1 MQIKR
6 YTAPDMRQA
15 LRLVRDEQGPDA
27 VILSSRK
34 LDGRVEVTIAI
45 DPEEVEAAVAMA
57 EAAPAR
63 GFEALLATQPPAP
76 AAEPAAA
83 VPAAAT
89 PMTAPAPA
97 RNDDALNE
105 ELRSLR
111 RMLEKQLAA
120 LAWNDLTR
128 REPVAAEL
136 LRELTEFGFSREL
149 SAQVVDGVGA
159 GLDYTRA
166 RRLAIARLADRVAVL
181 GDRWTEYGGRVAL
194 VGPSGCGKTTAIAR
208 LAARWVMRHGPS
220 QVALV
225 CADEQ
230 RLGAREELARIGRLL
245 GVATF
250 AVDSLEQL
258 PGLLARLEDRRLV
271 LVDTAGRGPRD
282 AGLDSQVAAL
292 RAVPGGLE
300 TALVLAATTQAG
312 AIEETVARYATAAP
326 TACILTRTDECASLG
341 GALSALISAG
351 LPVAYV
357 SDGPRIPDDLRP
369 ARALDLV
376 CLAVQL
382 AERSGAAA
390 DEDMLSRRFGG
401 RSDAA

>member
-1 MQIKR
+1 
-6 YTAPDMRQA
+6 
-15 LRLVRDEQGPDA
+15 
-27 VILSSRK
+27 
-34 LDGRVEVTIAI
+34 
-45 DPEEVEAAVAMA
+45 
-57 EAAPAR
+57 
-63 GFEALLATQPPAP
+63 
-76 AAEPAAA
+76 
-83 VPAAAT
+83 
-89 PMTAPAPA
+89 
-97 RNDDALNE
+97 
-105 ELRSLR
+105 
-111 RMLEKQLAA
+111 
-120 LAWNDLTR
+120 
-128 REPVAAEL
+128 
-136 LRELTEFGFSREL
+136 
-149 SAQVVDGVGA
+149 
-159 GLDYTRA
+159 
-166 RRLAIARLADRVAVL
+166 
-181 GDRWTEYGGRVAL
+181 
-194 VGPSGCGKTTAIAR
+194 
-208 LAARWVMRHGPS
+208 MRHGPS
-220 QVALV
+220 QAALV

-258 PGLLARLEDRRLV
+258 PALLARLEDRRLV

-282 AGLDSQVAAL
+282 PALDAQLAAL

-312 AIEETVARYATAAP
+312 AFEEAVERYAAADP
-326 TACILTRTDECASLG
+326 AACILTRTDECASLG
-341 GALSALISAG
+341 GALSALIRAG

-401 RSDAA
+401 HGDAA

>member
-6 YTAPDMRQA
+6 YTAPDMRNA
-15 LRLVRDEQGPDA
+15 LRLVREEQGPDA

-34 LDGRVEVTIAI
+34 LDGQVEVTIAI
-45 DPEEVEAAVAMA
+45 DPAELDAALAQADVA
-57 EAAPAR
+57 PSR
-63 GFEALLATQPPAP
+63 GFEALVA
-76 AAEPAAA
+76 
-83 VPAAAT
+83 
-89 PMTAPAPA
+89 APAPP
-97 RNDDALNE
+97 RPDDALNE
-105 ELRSLR
+105 ELRNLR

-149 SAQVVDGVGA
+149 SAHVVDGLGSS
-159 GLDYTRA
+159 LDYSGA

-181 GDRWTEYGGRVAL
+181 GDRWTEFGGRVAL
-194 VGPSGCGKTTAIAR
+194 VGPSAAGKTSAIAR

-230 RLGAREELARIGRLL
+230 RLGAREDLARIGRLL

-250 AVDSLEQL
+250 AVDSLDQL
-258 PGLLARLEDRRLV
+258 PALLERLEDRRLV

-282 AGLDSQVAAL
+282 AGLDAQLAAL
-292 RAVPGGLE
+292 RAVPGGIE
-300 TALVLAATTQAG
+300 TAVVLPATTQAG
-312 AIEETVARYATAAP
+312 AFEEAVSRYAQAAP
-326 TACILTRTDECASLG
+326 AACILTRTDECASLG
-341 GALSALISAG
+341 GALSALIQAQI
-351 LPVAYV
+351 PVAYV

-382 AERSGAAA
+382 AERSGATA
-390 DEDMLSRRFGG
+390 DEDMLARRFGG
-401 RSDAA
+401 RIHAA

>member
-6 YTAPDMRQA
+6 YTAPDIRQA
-15 LRLVRDEQGPDA
+15 LRLVREEQGPDA

-34 LDGRVEVTIAI
+34 LDGQVEVTIAI
-45 DPEEVEAAVAMA
+45 DPAELEAAVAQA
-57 EAAPAR
+57 STAPAR
-63 GFEALLATQPPAP
+63 GFEALLAGAAPAP
-76 AAEPAAA
+76 AAAPAAA
-83 VPAAAT
+83 RA
-89 PMTAPAPA
+89 
-97 RNDDALNE
+97 DEALNE

-149 SAQVVDGVGA
+149 SAQVVDGLGPR
-159 GLDYTRA
+159 LDYSGA
-166 RRLAIARLADRVAVL
+166 RRLAIARVADRVSVL
-181 GDRWTEYGGRVAL
+181 GDRWTEFGGRVAL
-194 VGPSGCGKTTAIAR
+194 IGPSGAGKTSAIAR

-230 RLGAREELARIGRLL
+230 RLGAREDLARIGRLL
-245 GVATF
+245 GVASF
-250 AVDSLEQL
+250 AVDGLDQL
-258 PGLLARLEDRRLV
+258 PALLDRLEDRRLV
-271 LVDTAGRGPRD
+271 LIDTAGRGPRD
-282 AGLDSQVAAL
+282 PGLDTQLAAL

-300 TALVLAATTQAG
+300 VAVVLAATTQAG
-312 AIEETVARYATAAP
+312 AFEEAVARYAQAAP
-326 TACILTRTDECASLG
+326 AACILTRTDECASLG
-341 GALSALISAG
+341 GALSALIHAG
-351 LPVAYV
+351 LPVGYV
-357 SDGPRIPDDLRP
+357 SDGTRIPDDLRP

-382 AERSGAAA
+382 AERSGATA
-390 DEDMLSRRFGG
+390 DEDLLSRRFGG
-401 RSDAA
+401 RIHAA